1 MLGSVITAMVTPFR
15 ADGAVDFERF
25 RELATYL
32 VENGSDGLVVCGT
45 TGESPTLSDAEK
57 LDLFRVA
64 VDEVGGRAT
73 VIAGTGTYDTGHSA
87 ALTKEATKLG
97 VDAILVVTP
106 YYNKPPQRAIVRHF
120 EEIAGATHLPVVA
133 YNIPGR
139 VVINIESETI
149 ARLAEIE
156 NVVAVK
162 QAHDDR
168 EQARFIAEETRL
180 DLYSGDD
187 PNTFAFLE
195 LGGVGVVSVTAHLW
209 GPQIAEMIRRP
220 PRRRRRGRA
229 GAARGAA
236 AGLRPPADPDEPD
249 PDQGGAQPHGPR
261 GRRTPAADGRAGRER
276 ARADPLLSRAVGASR
291 SRVGVA
297 ALDSA
302 PMGECRIIPLGGLG
316 EVGKNMTVYEA
327 DGAIVVVDAG
337 LAFPRDEHL
346 GVDLVLPDFS
356 YLRDREQM
364 VRAVVLTHGHEDH
377 VGALPYLMREV
388 RVPLVLA
395 TRLTLALVKSKLD
408 EHGLL
413 RSAELRELAPGDE
426 PVELGPF
433 RLEFIRMAHSIPD
446 AAAVMLE
453 TPGGRCVHTGDY
465 KLDHTPVDGQR
476 TDVGRLAEIGSRGV
490 DLLLGDSTNAER
502 AGVTESER
510 VVGEAFRQIFPSRE
524 GRILVS
530 SFASNVH
537 RMQQAADVG
546 VDCGRKVAFVGRSMR
561 KNANIARSL
570 GYMDV
575 PEEAILRPH
584 ELAELPRG
592 EQLILC
598 TGSQGEPMSAMTRI
612 AYNDHPAVSVEAG
625 DTVIISAKPIPG
637 NELRVHDAINR
648 LAKMGAEVLHEDNA
662 PVHVSGHGKAEEL
675 RTMIGLLRPK
685 AVMPVH
691 GEFRMLAAHAQ
702 LAREGG
708 VPDDRIVMAENG
720 SVVELRD
727 GVTRIV
733 GEVEAGMTFV
743 DGLGV
748 GDVHDVA
755 LRDRRKLSEDGI
767 LIVVATLAA
776 QDGGGLTAPPE
787 LIARGFGEGAEPL
800 LEELREEA
808 NRVLR
813 ELLADDVTEIKLLQE
828 HLHDALGGIVYD
840 RTRRR
845 PMVLPVIVEV

>member
-1 MLGSVITAMVTPFR
+1 MAAHVLT
-15 ADGAVDFERF
+15 
-25 RELATYL
+25 
-32 VENGSDGLVVCGT
+32 
-45 TGESPTLSDAEK
+45 
-57 LDLFRVA
+57 
-64 VDEVGGRAT
+64 
-73 VIAGTGTYDTGHSA
+73 HSA
-87 ALTKEATKLG
+87 
-97 VDAILVVTP
+97 
-106 YYNKPPQRAIVRHF
+106 YRR
-120 EEIAGATHLPVVA
+120 
-133 YNIPGR
+133 
-139 VVINIESETI
+139 
-149 ARLAEIE
+149 
-156 NVVAVK
+156 NVVLEALQRHGIDVD
-162 QAHDDR
+162 HLGP
-168 EQARFIAEETRL
+168 TRL
-180 DLYSGDD
+180 
-187 PNTFAFLE
+187 
-195 LGGVGVVSVTAHLW
+195 
-209 GPQIAEMIRRP
+209 
-220 PRRRRRGRA
+220 
-229 GAARGAA
+229 
-236 AGLRPPADPDEPD
+236 
-249 PDQGGAQPHGPR
+249 GAQRPR
-261 GRRTPAADGRAGRER
+261 I
-276 ARADPLLSRAVGASR
+276 
-291 SRVGVA
+291 
-297 ALDSA
+297 DSS
-302 PMGECRIIPLGGLG
+302 PMGVCRIIPLGGLG

-327 DGAIVVVDAG
+327 DGSIVVVDAG

-356 YLRDREQM
+356 YLREREDM

-377 VGALPYLMREV
+377 VGALPFLMREV
-388 RVPLVLA
+388 RVPRVIA
-395 TRLTLALVKSKLD
+395 TRLTLALIKSKLN

-413 RSAELRELAPGDE
+413 RSAEAAGARARRRSRRARPVPDRVHPHGAFDPRRGRRRARDAGRPLR
-426 PVELGPF
+426 
-433 RLEFIRMAHSIPD
+433 RHR
-446 AAAVMLE
+446 
-453 TPGGRCVHTGDY
+453 DY

-476 TDVGRLAEIGSRGV
+476 TDVGKLAEVGSRGV

-502 AGVTESER
+502 PGITKSER
-510 VVGEAFRQIFPSRE
+510 VVGEAFRQIFPGRE

-537 RMQQAADVG
+537 RMQQAADVAL
-546 VDCGRKVAFVGRSMR
+546 DCG
-561 KNANIARSL
+561 ARSRSSAARC
-570 GYMDV
+570 GRTGTSRAASATWTCRTTRSSG
-575 PEEAILRPH
+575 PNEP
-584 ELAELPRG
+584 AELPRDQ
-592 EQLILC
+592 QLILC

-612 AYNDHPAVSVEAG
+612 AYNDHPAVQVERG

-648 LAKMGAEVLHEDNA
+648 LAKIGAEVLHEDNA
-662 PVHVSGHGKAEEL
+662 PVHVSGHGCAEEL
-675 RTMIGLLRPK
+675 RTIIGLLRPK

-708 VPDDRIVMAENG
+708 VPEDRIVLAENG

-727 GVTRIV
+727 GVPSIV

-787 LIARGFGEGAEPL
+787 LIVRGFGEGAEPL
-800 LEELREEA
+800 LDELRGEA

-828 HLHDALGGIVYD
+828 HLHDALGGVVYD